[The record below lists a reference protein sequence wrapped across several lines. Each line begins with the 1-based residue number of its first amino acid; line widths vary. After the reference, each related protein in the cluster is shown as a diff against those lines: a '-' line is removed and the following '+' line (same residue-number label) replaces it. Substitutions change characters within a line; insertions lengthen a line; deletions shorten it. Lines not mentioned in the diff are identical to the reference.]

1 VIHIVIASDTRFYRD
16 GIAEVLRR
24 QPDMVVAAEVREA
37 AELDAAVRRVAP
49 AVVLLDMGLPDSLRC
64 VRSLMAREPAPRVV
78 ALGVPDREREVIEC
92 AEAGVAGY
100 VTRDDGLDDLLASI
114 RGVVRDEVRCSAH
127 TAAVLLR
134 RVTQLA
140 AQRRA
145 PGAAAGLTRRELE
158 VVALMDLGLSNKQ
171 IAARL
176 QIELATVK
184 NHVHSILE
192 KLGVERRGE
201 AVVRARGA
209 GLLELN

>member
-1 VIHIVIASDTRFYRD
+1 VISIVIASPTRFYRD
-16 GIAEVLRR
+16 GLAEVLKR
-24 QPDMVVAAEVREA
+24 QPDMILAAEVRGAEELELA
-37 AELDAAVRRVAP
+37 ARRLTP

-64 VRSLMAREPAPRVV
+64 VRSMVAAGPAPRVV

-114 RGVVRDEVRCSAH
+114 RGVVRDELRCSAH

-134 RVTQLA
+134 RVTHLA

-145 PGAAAGLTRRELE
+145 PGSAAGLTRRELE
-158 VVALMDLGLSNKQ
+158 VVALMELGLSNKQ

-184 NHVHSILE
+184 NHVHNILE
-192 KLGVERRGE
+192 KLDVERRGE

-209 GLLELN
+209 GLLELH